1 MTRPDQEAL
10 LKAIIATVVIM
21 LALLFLMVMT
31 NDANADTWDTS
42 PATRGVNLDDI
53 GACTKAFPVS
63 EPCQGI
69 LMSYGMA
76 MDCTLLKESR
86 PLLIANYE
94 AKLSAV
100 KQMWVA
106 VVAEKD
112 KRIDALLKKP
122 MPVSRWKKIWGRVEP
137 VLWFAGG
144 VVGGVLLGKIL

>member
-1 MTRPDQEAL
+1 MNRHQQDIL
-10 LKAIIATVVIM
+10 LRAIIIAVFII
-21 LALLFLMVMT
+21 LCLLFMFTMT
-31 NDANADTWDTS
+31 DANADTWDTS

-76 MDCTLLKESR
+76 MDCTLLRESR

>member
-1 MTRPDQEAL
+1 MNRHQQDIL
-10 LKAIIATVVIM
+10 LRAIIIAVFII
-21 LALLFLMVMT
+21 LCLLFMLTVT
-31 NDANADTWDTS
+31 DANADTWDTS

>member
-1 MTRPDQEAL
+1 MNRHQQDIL
-10 LKAIIATVVIM
+10 LRAIIIAVFII
-21 LALLFLMVMT
+21 LCLLFMFTMT
-31 NDANADTWDTS
+31 DANADTWDTS